1 MTMRTYTVNIRDAAG
16 CGGGYWAEVEELP
29 GVSAFSDTLG
39 RLAQEVTA
47 AIEAHVSK
55 LKAAGLAVPDG
66 MERMQ
71 ENSRRWRIGVTA

>member
-1 MTMRTYTVNIRDAAG
+1 MTLREYTVLIHEAMG

-39 RLAQEVTA
+39 RLAQEVSG
-47 AIEAHVSK
+47 AIEAHVTK

-66 MERMQ
+66 MERVQ
-71 ENSRRWRIGVTA
+71 ANSRRWRIGVTA